1 MAEDLY
7 AILGLPRTATPD
19 MIKQSWKEAR
29 LKHHPDKGGDEEMF
43 KKARAAYE
51 VLSDPD
57 KKELY
62 DRTGSTEEEGPG
74 MPPDI
79 ASIFAAMA
87 GGGGMPFG
95 FGIPTRP
102 GRNAPKGQNKE
113 YEFKVTLEE
122 FYKGKTVP
130 VTFNQNK
137 FCTTCKGSGGSSSE
151 ECKRCGGRGRVM
163 ETRQMGPGMIMQGVT
178 ECQPCSGTGKKVTG
192 TCGSCKG
199 RKFAEK
205 TKTLNVVIKPGMGEE
220 EIVFREECS
229 DTTDADRPGDVVIC
243 LKQVPHDLYKRGGPA
258 QADLFVERVVEL
270 QDALLG
276 FRIELPHPRGEPVV
290 VESTGPVQYGSV
302 IVLSG
307 AGMPCRDAP
316 GCGDLHVTIKIKM
329 PDTLTDAQRA
339 LLRGCF
345 APMGPQLA

>member
-7 AILGLPRTATPD
+7 AILGLSRTATAD
-19 MIKQSWKEAR
+19 VIKQAGREAVM
-29 LKHHPDKGGDEEMF
+29 KYHPDKGGDEEMF
-43 KKARAAYE
+43 KKTRAAYE
-51 VLSDPD
+51 VLSDPQ
-57 KKELY
+57 KRELY
-62 DRTGSTEEEGPG
+62 DRTGSTEEEPAG

-87 GGGGMPFG
+87 GGGMPGIPFG

-102 GRNAPKGQNKE
+102 GRNASKGPNKE

-137 FCTTCKGSGGSSSE
+137 FCTTCKGSGGTSSE
-151 ECKRCGGRGRVM
+151 GCKRCGGRGRVM

-178 ECQPCSGTGKKVTG
+178 ACQPCGGTGKKVTG
-192 TCGSCKG
+192 TCGACSG

-243 LKQVPHDLYKRGGPA
+243 LKQVPHDLYERGGPA
-258 QADLFVERVVEL
+258 GADLFVERVVEL

-276 FRIELPHPRGEPVV
+276 FRIELPHPRGEPIT
-290 VESTGPVQYGSV
+290 VESTGPLQYGSV
-302 IVLSG
+302 IVLPG
-307 AGMPCRDAP
+307 AGMPRNRTS
-316 GCGDLHVTIKIKM
+316 GFGDLHVTIKIKM
-329 PDTLTDAQRA
+329 PDALTDAQRA

-345 APMGPQLA
+345 APC